1 VSKILVVCLLC
12 TTIVHSAKRTLVL
25 VDNWSVRET
34 HSTYFRELRGKNLS
48 FFAFIN
54 CSLILLLNRF
64 FLIFNVYLSYLP
76 IDLYALT

>member
-1 VSKILVVCLLC
+1 MSKVLVVCLLC
-12 TTIVHSAKRTLVL
+12 ATVVRSAKRTLVL

-54 CSLILLLNRF
+54 FSLTLLPTRF
-64 FLIFNVYLSYLP
+64 FNYQCLSFLLAY
-76 IDLYALT
+76 